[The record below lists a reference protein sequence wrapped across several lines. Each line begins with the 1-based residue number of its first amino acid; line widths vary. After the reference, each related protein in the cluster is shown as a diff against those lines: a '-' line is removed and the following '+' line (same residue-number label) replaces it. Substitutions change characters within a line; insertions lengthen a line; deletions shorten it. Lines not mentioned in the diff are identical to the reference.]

1 MFDVLKYV
9 TETAQAYDTE
19 PRSAFRGGQLVQHG
33 PGRPGY
39 AGEELSV
46 GELHSYLKKKG
57 IDIATSTSHEGRYEK
72 IDMGSWARRNKLK
85 KYGSN
90 RYQKPSAKFIEDYKE
105 LKRTYPG
112 KVAESHAKKIK
123 KLWLEGMHTTNIAN
137 KVLGYNTSAVDQLI
151 QEMKKPGGG
160 RAPLSITKKEVASRS
175 PESFKVDAVLKDPVK
190 KANLI
195 KAMNDPEKTQ
205 AQVAKE
211 FGIKGKQLPDK
222 MVALRDKKKAVPGKS
237 FVDSLG
243 RVKPYKGKGGY
254 VPKKDILKAQAEGF
268 IPVKEMGAKLGMK
281 FPSQIGQQ
289 LSYTTSTT
297 AQPQKNIVSGRR
309 MKRALETAGITYK
322 KVGAGSGSY
331 MFKLPEDTSKMKR
344 TYEKIYKGEGEL
356 IKLKE
361 TIDKDINKLR
371 PAFQKN
377 PNIKLKDAARA
388 LFSDFDNVGIIKQE
402 EYLKKAAQRS
412 GQLLEALN
420 DVRDVKNFRTPFNA
434 REISKNMQASS
445 DIFGRFGGGALRD
458 FRERIADKL
467 LEKKTPH

>member
-1 MFDVLKYV
+1 
-9 TETAQAYDTE
+9 
-19 PRSAFRGGQLVQHG
+19 
-33 PGRPGY
+33 
-39 AGEELSV
+39 
-46 GELHSYLKKKG
+46 
-57 IDIATSTSHEGRYEK
+57 
-72 IDMGSWARRNKLK
+72 
-85 KYGSN
+85 
-90 RYQKPSAKFIEDYKE
+90 
-105 LKRTYPG
+105 
-112 KVAESHAKKIK
+112 
-123 KLWLEGMHTTNIAN
+123 
-137 KVLGYNTSAVDQLI
+137 
-151 QEMKKPGGG
+151 
-160 RAPLSITKKEVASRS
+160 
-175 PESFKVDAVLKDPVK
+175 
-190 KANLI
+190 
-195 KAMNDPEKTQ
+195 
-205 AQVAKE
+205 
-211 FGIKGKQLPDK
+211 
-222 MVALRDKKKAVPGKS
+222 
-237 FVDSLG
+237 
-243 RVKPYKGKGGY
+243 
-254 VPKKDILKAQAEGF
+254 AEGF

-467 LEKKTPH
+467 LEKKQPTKSLRKLVVGKGRALDEAVGVAATFKHAPGYIEASQFLKGKTNIKKGSLDKYLTQNMEAILNPKNPERFKKAKAYNEKAKAFKKVNPQVDVAVVEFGKHPSRTVTHYSDFSTAAK